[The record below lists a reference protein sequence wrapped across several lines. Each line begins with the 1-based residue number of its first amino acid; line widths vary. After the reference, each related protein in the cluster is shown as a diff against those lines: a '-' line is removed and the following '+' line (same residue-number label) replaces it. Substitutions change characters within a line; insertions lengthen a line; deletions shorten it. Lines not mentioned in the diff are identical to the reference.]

1 MTTPGSRAVPA
12 DHSAAPA
19 DHAATPA
26 EHAATPA
33 DHPGARYDAVFA
45 GDRPVLRTPRLLVR
59 PIADDDASDIERF
72 AGDFEVARTLLA
84 MPHPYPEGAAL
95 EWIAK
100 HPELWR
106 ERKELPLAICR
117 HDRGGSLAGSLA
129 GAIALR
135 FALDHHHGEVGYWI
149 AKDHWGQGI
158 ASEATHAVLDW
169 GFRALGLHRIFA
181 RHMAENPA
189 SGGVMRKN
197 GMRLEGTLREHHW
210 KHGRAHDFHVYGI
223 LREEYL
229 ALHGAR

>member
-19 DHAATPA
+19 DHAAA
-26 EHAATPA
+26 PA
-33 DHPGARYDAVFA
+33 DPGGRYDAVFA
-45 GDRPVLRTPRLLVR
+45 GDRPVLRTARLLVR
-59 PIADDDASDIERF
+59 PFADDDAGDIERF

-117 HDRGGSLAGSLA
+117 HDCGGSLA

-169 GFRALGLHRIFA
+169 GFRVLGLHRIFA

-223 LREEYL
+223 LRAEYL
-229 ALHGAR
+229 ALHVAR